1 MTTESDYL
9 VDRRRLRRKLT
20 FWRVAAFLV
29 AAVAIVGAGIAFA
42 GRQMFAGSAH
52 IARVDVSGF
61 ITGDRKTL
69 ELIESLGRNRAASAV
84 LVTINSPGGTVT
96 GSEALYLALRAL
108 SAQKP
113 TVAVVEGMA
122 ASGGYIAAMGT
133 ERIVA
138 QHTSLVGSI
147 GVLFQFPNVVRLLD
161 TVGVKMETV
170 KSAPLKASPNPFEPT
185 TPASEAAIAALVAD
199 SFAWFRDLVG
209 ERRALAGDGLTR
221 IADGRV
227 FTGHQAVGLKLI
239 DEVGGE
245 KQAVAWLVKERGVAA
260 DLPVREWKPR
270 DERRCGMW
278 TAAAAL
284 ARGAGLGDIAGAL
297 DSMGR
302 AADAPVLDGL
312 LAVWHP

>member
-29 AAVAIVGAGIAFA
+29 AAIAIVGAGFAIA
-42 GRQMFAGSAH
+42 GRQMFASSEH

-61 ITGDRKTL
+61 ITGDRRTL

-84 LVTINSPGGTVT
+84 VVTINSPGGTVT

-108 SAQKP
+108 SAKKP

-122 ASGGYIAAMGT
+122 ASGGYIAAIGT
-133 ERIVA
+133 DRIVA

-185 TPASEAAIAALVAD
+185 TPAAQAAIAALVSD

-209 ERRALAGDGLTR
+209 ERRGLTGDGLTG

-245 KQAVAWLVKERGVAA
+245 KQAVAWLVKEKGVAA
-260 DLPVREWKPR
+260 DLRVREWKPR
-270 DERRCGMW
+270 DERRFGMW

-284 ARGAGLGDIAGAL
+284 ARGAGLGDLAGAI
-297 DSMGR
+297 DTMGR

>member
-9 VDRRRLRRKLT
+9 VDRRRMRRKLT

-29 AAVAIVGAGIAFA
+29 AAIAIVGVGIAIA
-42 GRQMFAGSAH
+42 GRQLFASTTH
-52 IARVDVSGF
+52 IARIDISGF

-69 ELIESLGRNRAASAV
+69 ELIESLGRNRSASAV

-96 GSEALYLALRAL
+96 GSEALFIALRAL
-108 SAQKP
+108 SARKP

-185 TPASEAAIAALVAD
+185 TPASQAAIAALVSD

-209 ERRALAGDGLTR
+209 ERRGLAGDGLTGV
-221 IADGRV
+221 ADGRV

-245 KQAVAWLVKERGVAA
+245 KQAVSWLVKEKGVTA
-260 DLPVREWKPR
+260 DLPVRAWKPR
-270 DERRCGMW
+270 DERPFGAW

-284 ARGAGLGDIAGAL
+284 ARSAGLGDLAGAIN
-297 DSMGR
+297 SFGR

>member
-185 TPASEAAIAALVAD
+185 VATYWRLVRLVTEPSIAQPPISPPWPLRRSIASHARNPPAAPSNSRLKSMSNVPPIRRSAASAFKSAAMPVSPSVPPGIRLVP
-199 SFAWFRDLVG
+199 G
-209 ERRALAGDGLTR
+209 
-221 IADGRV
+221 
-227 FTGHQAVGLKLI
+227 
-239 DEVGGE
+239 
-245 KQAVAWLVKERGVAA
+245 
-260 DLPVREWKPR
+260 PR
-270 DERRCGMW
+270 
-278 TAAAAL
+278 
-284 ARGAGLGDIAGAL
+284 
-297 DSMGR
+297 
-302 AADAPVLDGL
+302 
-312 LAVWHP
+312 